1 MPLLLDLKILG
12 INLDCDYH
20 ETLVANFMVRLTLIN
35 QINGKQMQDND
46 LVREVQKIMNGKIEE
61 NFMITQNGM
70 LVMKGMICVPNV
82 DDLRK
87 GHNGKSSLFY
97 LYDASR

>member
-1 MPLLLDLKILG
+1 
-12 INLDCDYH
+12 
-20 ETLVANFMVRLTLIN
+20 
-35 QINGKQMQDND
+35 
-46 LVREVQKIMNGKIEE
+46 MNGKIEE

-87 GHNGKSSLFY
+87 AIMKEAYCSTYAMHPSSTNMY
-97 LYDASR
+97 QTIKKNY